1 MTARSKGVPGTPWSR
16 PERPRREQ
24 PALSRTQI
32 VAEALAILDGD
43 GIEALSMRK
52 LGARLNAG
60 ATSMYTHVANKDELL
75 ALVVDEVFGKIWIP
89 TVTDTDPADW
99 RTTLAECA
107 ASTREVVLRHPWMVS
122 VIGDLGL
129 VYFGPNWMRLSEALL
144 TFLDAAGFTPTEAN
158 DAMGALLGY
167 VIGTASVEASWLS
180 ALARQGR
187 DEQGWMDEPR
197 ARRHRGHP
205 GLPAPAPPLHHRGRL
220 SDRRRPRQRL
230 HQRRPTDPG
239 RHRGHPAGPTRQ
251 MTHRHFPL
259 SSWTSA

>member
-75 ALVVDEVFGKIWIP
+75 ALVVDEVFGKIRIP

-167 VIGTASVEASWLS
+167 VIGTASVEAAWLS

-187 DEQGWMDEPR
+187 DEQGWMDELVPAVIEATRDFPR
-197 ARRHRGHP
+197 
-205 GLPAPAPPLHHRGRL
+205 LHHLYTTEVGSATDGGRD
-220 SDRRRPRQRL
+220 SGFTNGVRL
-230 HQRRPTDPG
+230 IL
-239 RHRGHPAGPTRQ
+239 AGIEATRQ
-251 MTHRHFPL
+251 DRPDR
-259 SSWTSA
+259 